1 MSKPKKLAAWRK
13 QRQQFEI
20 LKSLDTQMQLPWTLE
35 NLVPDRNHQ
44 SLMHLINQGNLD
56 LLWAQVDHDQ
66 CQDPSLAQGLSLD
79 LLQGPSQIPLQIDQD
94 PSRPIVAVERQF
106 DQARNQIKKLLSFL
120 LDFDL
125 LRKIRYINY
134 SSLACENV
142 SN

>member
-1 MSKPKKLAAWRK
+1 MSKPKKLAAWRR

-66 CQDPSLAQGLSLD
+66 CQDPNLTRGLSLD
-79 LLQGPSQIPLQIDQD
+79 LLHGPSRIPLQTDLDQS
-94 PSRPIVAVERQF
+94 PPIVAVERQF
-106 DQARNQIKKLLSFL
+106 DQAQNLI
-120 LDFDL
+120 
-125 LRKIRYINY
+125 
-134 SSLACENV
+134 ENLFCLHMILTL
-142 SN
+142 